1 MKKEL
6 NLVITLEKIKLIS
19 VNALYNAGL
28 MYRGGKPVPY
38 IYKSPEAKKLEAVI
52 DEQLRAVNWEDHIEW
67 LTNTKQFTVTQQY
80 IFKNGIKIKDVS
92 NFEKHCSDV
101 ITRFIR
107 SELGIT
113 TFDDSLFSDVH
124 LYKSI
129 IPGSD
134 NEYFCF
140 KISPSN
146 FNMRFDQ
153 LEKPEQILFHFE
165 GDSTWET
172 KEFKKEFKALG
183 LKYQLC
189 NTDKKIKD
197 HNTDVYFVNYDEE
210 TFMEKLID
218 LMDILYSKKDSGF
231 CYVGILGNPKDSV
244 VDKINSLGGSTIK
257 AMKLE
262 KHIDI
267 IKLFKDDAT
276 C

>member
-1 MKKEL
+1 MKKD
-6 NLVITLEKIKLIS
+6 NIKVIIKIKDGFVSTNELYAAR
-19 VNALYNAGL
+19 VNYS
-28 MYRGGKPVPY
+28 GGRPHAQV
-38 IYKSPEAKKLEAVI
+38 YKTPRAVAADRVI
-52 DEQLRAVNWEDHIEW
+52 KDQLRAVDWTDYIDFLSNTRKFKLVIQIVMKSNVNRKDLSNALKALEDSWTSFVH
-67 LTNTKQFTVTQQY
+67 
-80 IFKNGIKIKDVS
+80 D
-92 NFEKHCSDV
+92 
-101 ITRFIR
+101 
-107 SELGIT
+107 ELGIKT
-113 TFDDSLFSDVH
+113 YDDRLHVEIYA
-124 LYKSI
+124 YKST
-129 IPGSD
+129 IPGIEEEIAFIQVS
-134 NEYFCF
+134 E
-140 KISPSN
+140 SN